1 MKIFNTTNIAALFM
15 SSALMLTSCESI
27 QNANN
32 TQKGAAI
39 GTASGAVIGGILG
52 NNIGKGKNAALGA
65 VLGGIVG
72 GVAGGVIG
80 NKMDKQAK
88 DIKEA
93 LPGAEVERVGEGI
106 KITLGENTVNFDF
119 NSSNLTSTAK
129 ANLDKLAD
137 VLVKNPDTNINVYGH
152 TDSKGTDE
160 YNQKLSENRASAVKS
175 YLVGK
180 GIASSRLF
188 AMGVGE
194 KQPIATN
201 DTDAGRAQNRR
212 VEFAITANEEMIKDA
227 QQEAQK

>member
-1 MKIFNTTNIAALFM
+1 MKFINKYSAATLFL
-15 SSALMLTSCESI
+15 SSAMVFTSCEAV

-32 TQKGAAI
+32 TQKGAVI
-39 GTASGAVIGGILG
+39 GTAAGAVIGGILG
-52 NNIGKGKNAALGA
+52 NNIGKGENSELGA

-119 NSSNLTSTAK
+119 NASNLTSTAK

-152 TDSKGTDE
+152 TDSKGSDE
-160 YNQKLSENRASAVKS
+160 YNQSLSEKRANAVKS
-175 YLVGK
+175 YLVSK

-212 VEFAITANEEMIKDA
+212 VEFAITANEEMIKIGRA
-227 QQEAQK
+227 HV